1 MAPRVSRA
9 GYNPYVTPSNKMKFI
24 KNGAGK
30 LIFIKKKKEGSHQK
44 CGDCKRRLLGP
55 LPMRPADFK
64 RQTKCQRR
72 VNRVYGGTIC
82 ADCVQGKILKSFFS
96 EEKKQIK
103 EITQ

>member
-9 GYNPYVTPSNKMKFI
+9 GYNPYVTPSNKMMFV
-24 KNGAGK
+24 KNTKGK
-30 LIFIKKKKEGSHQK
+30 LIFVRKEKEGSHQK
-44 CGDCKRRLLGP
+44 CGDCKRRLIGP
-55 LPMRPADFK
+55 VALRPAKFS
-64 RQTKCQRR
+64 RVTKCQRT
-72 VNRVYGGTIC
+72 VNRVYGGTVC